1 MNRKL
6 PLPLALSLLC
16 TAPLL
21 QSCAT
26 EGLLAL
32 KITPTMTVRHSTEN
46 PYAYYQLGKYFQSGG
61 LHQQAADAYAKALA
75 ADPNHLEARNALGTA
90 HATLRQFDAA
100 EADFQAAIEQMPRAA
115 YLHNNLGYAYFLQER
130 YAEAVAAF
138 ETAVQLEP
146 NNRRTWNNLGMA
158 LARTGEQTRSH
169 AAFAQALA
177 LAEGQSGQ
185 AAATANLALAV
196 PKDRGVIGTIGAPAA
211 ETTPPAPTLAATNG
225 AGANDDASLDN
236 DANLASR
243 TPAGEATQTAQAG
256 NPPQRL
262 ELSIAAGTEHSLKLI
277 PQTAETAPL
286 AKFELHQQSTQ
297 VFELRAAQT
306 APSLP
311 VTLMVADLPTR
322 YRNELQQPAVSNA
335 VATTASVAI
344 KQTRKTAGSAK
355 AAAAPASSPIATT
368 TAKVTSKPET
378 PAVAKARVA
387 DFQSM
392 LAAARPSLRSQRY
405 YRLELANGNGIKGF
419 ARRMNETLVALGAP
433 QSILSDQRPFGQ
445 PRTEIHYRHGY
456 AGVAKT
462 LGQQLANI
470 QPILVKSNDLRT
482 EIRIVL
488 GRDLA
493 RQLALQQGST
503 PSLLISDAIMN
514 SPLAEILKNT

>member
-26 EGLLAL
+26 EGSLAL

-75 ADPNHLEARNALGTA
+75 ADPSHLDARNALGTA
-90 HATLRQFDAA
+90 HAALRQFDAA

-138 ETAVQLEP
+138 ETAAQLEP
-146 NNRRTWNNLGMA
+146 DNRRTWNNLGMA

-169 AAFAQALA
+169 AAFAHALA
-177 LAEGQSGQ
+177 LADGQSGQ
-185 AAATANLALAV
+185 TTATANLALAV

-211 ETTPPAPTLAATNG
+211 ETTPPAPTLAATN
-225 AGANDDASLDN
+225 D

-243 TPAGEATQTAQAG
+243 APTDETTQTTQAG

-262 ELSIAAGTEHSLKLI
+262 ELSIAAAGTEHSLKLI

-311 VTLMVADLPTR
+311 VSLMVADLPTR
-322 YRNELQQPAVSNA
+322 YRSELQQPAVSSA
-335 VATTASVAI
+335 VTATAPAAV
-344 KQTRKTAGSAK
+344 KQTHKTARSAK
-355 AAAAPASSPIATT
+355 ATATPASKPIAIAAAKT
-368 TAKVTSKPET
+368 TSKPET
-378 PAVAKARVA
+378 PVVDKARA
-387 DFQSM
+387 TDFQSM

-462 LGQQLANI
+462 LGQQLASI

-493 RQLALQQGST
+493 RQLALQQGSA